1 MSPRLRSRRPPSF
14 VVVGDLLLDVVIRPD
29 RPVVT
34 ATDVPGAVRL
44 RQGGSAA
51 TTARWLAHL
60 GAACRLVTAVG
71 RDPVGRALVRT
82 IQSDGVRVQ
91 AIRVAGRRTGRVAVL
106 VGSTGDR
113 SFVADRGAADALAA
127 ADLRA
132 GWFQR
137 ADALHLPIY
146 SLLGRPLGDAGRA
159 AVDLIR
165 RVGGQVSIDLASI
178 GPLLAG
184 GPEAARGL
192 IRGIAPDLLF
202 ATADEADAFLEGHQ
216 LEELLRFA
224 PAVVVKRGARGATA
238 LARVAG
244 ENGRAGHVLR
254 FEVATRPIVASD
266 TTGAGDAFDA
276 GFLVAW
282 REAAIARRST
292 PEALQ
297 RATVAGNRV
306 AARHIATVR
315 SEIALR

>member
-1 MSPRLRSRRPPSF
+1 M
-14 VVVGDLLLDVVIRPD
+14 LDVVVVPERPIV
-29 RPVVT
+29 P
-34 ATDVPGAVRL
+34 ATDVPGTVWL

-82 IQSDGVRVQ
+82 IESDGVRVQ
-91 AIRVAGRRTGRVAVL
+91 AVRATGRSTGRVAVL
-106 VGSTGDR
+106 VESTGDR

-132 GWFQR
+132 GWFHR

-146 SLLGRPLGDAGRA
+146 SLLGRPLGEAGRLSVSLARDAGA
-159 AVDLIR
+159 
-165 RVGGQVSIDLASI
+165 QVSIDLASV

-202 ATADEADAFLEGHQ
+202 ATADEADAFLEGHP
-216 LEELLRFA
+216 LEELLRFS
-224 PAVVVKRGARGATA
+224 PVVVVKRGARGATA
-238 LARVAG
+238 LARVTG
-244 ENGRAGHVLR
+244 ENGRAGHILR

-266 TTGAGDAFDA
+266 STGAGDAFDA

-315 SEIALR
+315 SEISLR